1 MNRERLDFCVFVAK
15 VMAALAV
22 LSALIVL
29 YNFGRVEVLVR
40 TDHIGVGQMIMNWPV
55 IFGAIGSAVYAL
67 LFAAMMSA
75 VRYACYFAQDASEG
89 RSVET

>member
-15 VMAALAV
+15 VMAGLAV
-22 LSALIVL
+22 LSAFIVL

-40 TDHIGVGQMIMNWPV
+40 TDYIGVGQKIMNWPV
-55 IFGAIGSAVYAL
+55 IFGSIGSAIYAL

-75 VRYACYFAQDASEG
+75 VRYACYFAQDASEA
-89 RSVET
+89 RQPKK